1 MAVLFKTTG
10 NLHPPASPPNPCLQ
24 VCALICKSRGAFI
37 NPELS
42 SQRLGFC
49 HEERRE
55 RHHSWMALTC
65 GWPKLLSHHECTTG
79 IQRATKP
86 RRGVS
91 GCVTMSLCHYVPS
104 PHPFGWCLGQ
114 LSHSWDTENPWA
126 ERGICPREA
135 QGEGG
140 NPAQPLPRWDH
151 RARSPAQAGEQG
163 QGQPTGSKA
172 PLAWPVQRENT
183 L

>member
-1 MAVLFKTTG
+1 MAILFKTTG

-24 VCALICKSRGAFI
+24 VCVLICKSRDAFI

-55 RHHSWMALTC
+55 RRHSWVALTR
-65 GWPKLLSHHECTTG
+65 GWPKLLSHPECTTG

-91 GCVTMSLCHYVPS
+91 GCVTMSNCTVSS
-104 PHPFGWCLGQ
+104 PLWLVSRTAFTQLGHGKP
-114 LSHSWDTENPWA
+114 LGSAGDLPK
-126 ERGICPREA
+126 
-135 QGEGG
+135 GG
-140 NPAQPLPRWDH
+140 
-151 RARSPAQAGEQG
+151 
-163 QGQPTGSKA
+163 TG
-172 PLAWPVQRENT
+172 
-183 L
+183 

>member
-1 MAVLFKTTG
+1 MWPFYLRPQEIFILP
-10 NLHPPASPPNPCLQ
+10 LHPPTLVCRSVCSSASPGMHLSAPSSAAKGWDSAMKRGESGVTRGWLSLVGGPSCCLILNAQ
-24 VCALICKSRGAFI
+24 QAFKEPQ
-37 NPELS
+37 NLA
-42 SQRLGFC
+42 
-49 HEERRE
+49 EEC
-55 RHHSWMALTC
+55 LD
-65 GWPKLLSHHECTTG
+65 
-79 IQRATKP
+79 
-86 RRGVS
+86 V
-91 GCVTMSLCHYVPS
+91 SLCQTAPS
-104 PHPFGWCLGQ
+104 PHPFGWCLGR
-114 LSHSWDTENPWA
+114 LSHSWGTENPWA

-151 RARSPAQAGEQG
+151 GARSPAQAGEQG